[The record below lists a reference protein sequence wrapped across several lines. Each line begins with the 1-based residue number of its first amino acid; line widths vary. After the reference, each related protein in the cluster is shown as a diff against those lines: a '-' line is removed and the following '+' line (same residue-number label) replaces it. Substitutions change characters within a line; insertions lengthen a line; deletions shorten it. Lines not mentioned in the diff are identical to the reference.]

1 MAEGQ
6 EDKLSILSN
15 TGGSQDFEEFV
26 AGLGW
31 EVELETH
38 TGFMGGLTRRGGTG
52 ETAPYYATSFMEV
65 MFHASTRMPSTS
77 EESMLQ
83 KTRHLGRWI
92 VDTST
97 MVQ

>member
-6 EDKLSILSN
+6 EDKLSILSH

-38 TGFMGGLTRRGGTG
+38 KGFMVGL
-52 ETAPYYATSFMEV
+52 A
-65 MFHASTRMPSTS
+65 
-77 EESMLQ
+77 
-83 KTRHLGRWI
+83 
-92 VDTST
+92 
-97 MVQ
+97 